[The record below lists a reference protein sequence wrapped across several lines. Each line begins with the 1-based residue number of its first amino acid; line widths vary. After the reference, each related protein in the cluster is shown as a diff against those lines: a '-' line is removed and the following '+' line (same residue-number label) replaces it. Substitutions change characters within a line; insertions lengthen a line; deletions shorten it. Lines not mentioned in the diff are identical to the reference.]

1 MEDMI
6 TPFIFMLVIGGVS
19 GYVTGN
25 LFKRA
30 SGIALTIGIF
40 AFVVIALAYTG
51 SVDLNFDSIVSNI
64 SNVLGIIAPLGLVA
78 LISSVPF
85 VASFVTGI
93 FLGYRRY

>member
-1 MEDMI
+1 MEDLI
-6 TPFIFMLVIGGVS
+6 TPFIFMLIIGGVS

-40 AFVVIALAYTG
+40 AFVVIVLAYTG
-51 SVDLNFDSIVSNI
+51 SLDLNFDGILANL

-78 LISSVPF
+78 LVSSVPF
-85 VASFVTGI
+85 VASFVTGLFI
-93 FLGYRRY
+93 GYRRY

>member
-1 MEDMI
+1 MEDLI
-6 TPFIFMLVIGGVS
+6 TPFVFMLIIGGVS
-19 GYVTGN
+19 GYLMGS
-25 LFKRA
+25 LLKRV
-30 SGIALTIGIF
+30 SGMALILGIF
-40 AFVVIALAYTG
+40 AFLVIALVYTG
-51 SVDLNFDSIVSNI
+51 SIDLNFDGILSNL